1 MSIGKNSI
9 NRVFVAT
16 GGTKAEPE
24 AVAEV
29 KAETASEEKAV
40 KKAPEAKKTES
51 AKKTPA
57 KKAPAKKAPAKKA
70 PAKKKA
76 DVVKEVIT
84 EVRAETNFSPKKPAS
99 KKSPKKEEKKA
110 YVNIGDK
117 MPEYLL

>member
-16 GGTKAEPE
+16 GGTKTEPE

-29 KAETASEEKAV
+29 KTEIAPEEKAV

-51 AKKTPA
+51 V

-70 PAKKKA
+70 PAKK
-76 DVVKEVIT
+76 E
-84 EVRAETNFSPKKPAS
+84 SPQRKKQT
-99 KKSPKKEEKKA
+99 
-110 YVNIGDK
+110 
-117 MPEYLL
+117 L